1 MRNSNLRSSEVPV
14 CYHDR
19 ATPEGIAMKLARRKF
34 LHLATG
40 AFALPALSRNV
51 WAQAYPTRPVRVIVP
66 FAPGGPTDIFARL
79 IVAKLS
85 NQFGKQFYID
95 NVAGASG
102 NIGTA
107 QVAKAPPDGYTIL
120 VNVNNFAINPVF
132 YEKIPYDP
140 FKDFEPITLA
150 VTNDVAFVINPS
162 VQARTVAELVALI
175 KAGTTKFSFASGG
188 SGSVTHLLGEQ
199 FKLSLGLDLVHVPY
213 NGGGPS
219 IASVVA
225 GHTQLGFSSTPQA
238 VPQIRE
244 GRLRAIAITG
254 KARSRSLPDVPTMA
268 EAGYPETK
276 GDQWVGVLAPAGTPR
291 DIIVVLNREI
301 AKSFSTPDVSERFAV
316 LGFEPV
322 ASTPEEFTTQIRN
335 DIETWGRVIRAGNL
349 KPD

>member
-1 MRNSNLRSSEVPV
+1 L
-14 CYHDR
+14 
-19 ATPEGIAMKLARRKF
+19 KLPRRTF
-34 LHLATG
+34 LHLAAG
-40 AFALPALSRNV
+40 AAALPALARTA

-85 NQFGKQFYID
+85 DQFGKQFYID

-140 FKDFEPITLA
+140 FNDFEPITLA
-150 VTNDVAFVINPS
+150 VANDVAFVINPS

-175 KAGTTKFSFASGG
+175 KAGPTKFSFASGG

-225 GHTQLGFSSTPQA
+225 ADTLPSVCSA
-238 VPQIRE
+238 SWALER
-244 GRLRAIAITG
+244 IASVV
-254 KARSRSLPDVPTMA
+254 ALSR
-268 EAGYPETK
+268 
-276 GDQWVGVLAPAGTPR
+276 
-291 DIIVVLNREI
+291 
-301 AKSFSTPDVSERFAV
+301 
-316 LGFEPV
+316 
-322 ASTPEEFTTQIRN
+322 
-335 DIETWGRVIRAGNL
+335 
-349 KPD
+349 